1 MPSHITFDRVDAVIG
16 AEVYGLGLDQVPNE
30 KSIAVLEQALEKYGV
45 LIFRKQEVT
54 PRQLVE
60 FSRPFAPLALA
71 PREEDRHKDHPE
83 IFVIGNP
90 EGKQVVFAP
99 DVTNSEI
106 DDMELE
112 WHTDHSQYSIP
123 ARATILLGEE
133 VPAKGGDT
141 AFACTYTAY
150 DALSAAEK
158 RQYENVTLLHSVRGL
173 NDYLRRLNKLE
184 TLNSHELDLEKE
196 PPQKWPLVRRHP
208 LSGRRALY
216 FGSHM
221 SIGVD
226 GLPEAEGR
234 ALIKKVTAHAT
245 RPEFQYRHRWQKGD
259 VLFWDN
265 RRLIH
270 AATPYDTTIH
280 RRVIYR
286 TTLEEVA
293 PVVM

>member
-1 MPSHITFDRVDAVIG
+1 MTSHIRFDRVDAVIG
-16 AEVYGLGLDQVPNE
+16 AEVHGLGLKRVPE
-30 KSIAVLEQALEKYGV
+30 KETMAVLERALENYGV
-45 LIFRKQEVT
+45 LIFRDQKVT

-71 PREEDRHKDHPE
+71 PRAEDRHEEHPE

-90 EGKQVVFAP
+90 DGKKVVFAP
-99 DVTNSEI
+99 DATGSAV
-106 DDMELE
+106 DDIELE
-112 WHTDHSQYSIP
+112 WHTDHSQYSVP
-123 ARATILLGEE
+123 ARATILLGQD
-133 VPAKGGDT
+133 VPAEGGDT
-141 AFACTYTAY
+141 AFACTYSSY
-150 DALSAAEK
+150 DALSEVEK
-158 RQYENVTLLHSVRGL
+158 RQYEDITLLHSVRGL

-184 TLNSHELDLEKE
+184 TLNRHELELEKE

-226 GLPEAEGR
+226 GWPEEKGK
-234 ALIKKVTAHAT
+234 ALIKQVTAHAT
-245 RPEFQYRHRWQKGD
+245 RREFQYRHRWQKGD

-270 AATPYDTTIH
+270 AATPYDMT
-280 RRVIYR
+280 RYKRVIYR
-286 TTLEEVA
+286 TTLEEEVPVA
-293 PVVM
+293 M